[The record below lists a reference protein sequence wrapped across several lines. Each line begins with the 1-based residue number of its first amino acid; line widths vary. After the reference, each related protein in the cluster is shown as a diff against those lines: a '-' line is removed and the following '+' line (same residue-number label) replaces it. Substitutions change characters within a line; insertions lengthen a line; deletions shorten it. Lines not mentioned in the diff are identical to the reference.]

1 MPFKSKAQ
9 AAFFNIHRA
18 QLERQGVNVKEWNA
32 ATAKEHKKLPAHVK
46 PRHEQRKA
54 GR

>member
-1 MPFKSKAQ
+1 MPYMSKAQ
-9 AAFFNIHRA
+9 AAFFNIHRK
-18 QLERQGVNVKEWNA
+18 QLEEQGVNVKEWNS
-32 ATAKEHKKLPAHVK
+32 ATKAEHKKLPAHVK